1 MGDPLKLL
9 LDTCSFI
16 WLCSAPTKLGA
27 QATQALDAS
36 ENTRYLSLATV
47 WEIVIK
53 NQSGKLPL
61 PQTPRAW
68 IENQADQQDIEFLEL
83 DRRVIYQSGLLENDH
98 RDPFDRWLA
107 AEALHH
113 QMTLVSPDLPFRNFG
128 CATVW

>member
-1 MGDPLKLL
+1 MGYSLKLL

-16 WLCSAPTKLGA
+16 WLCSAPEKLGSK
-27 QATQALDAS
+27 ATQVLDAP

-61 PQTPRAW
+61 PQTPKTW
-68 IENQADQQDIEFLEL
+68 IENQTRLQDIDFLEL
-83 DRRVIYQSGLLENDH
+83 DRQVIYQSALLGTGH

-113 QMTLVSPDLPFRNFG
+113 QMTMVSPDLPFRDFG

>member
-1 MGDPLKLL
+1 MPD
-9 LDTCSFI
+9 
-16 WLCSAPTKLGA
+16 KLGA

-36 ENTRYLSLATV
+36 ENTRYLSLASV

-61 PQTPRAW
+61 PQPPKTW
-68 IENQADQQDIEFLEL
+68 IESQATQQDIEFLGL
-83 DRRVIYQSGLLENDH
+83 DRHVIYQSGLLGSDH

-107 AEALHH
+107 AEAIHH
-113 QMTLVSPDLPFRNFG
+113 RMTLVSPDLPFRNFG